1 MKKIFYNKLVR
12 NRIPELIEA
21 QNESPDYIILED
33 EYYEKM
39 LEEKLDEEVREYHQD
54 KTIEELADIL
64 EVVIALC
71 ESRGFSKEEL
81 IKIYQNKHQEKGGFS
96 DKIYLLSK
104 TIKEES

>member
-54 KTIEELADIL
+54 
-64 EVVIALC
+64 
-71 ESRGFSKEEL
+71 
-81 IKIYQNKHQEKGGFS
+81 
-96 DKIYLLSK
+96 
-104 TIKEES
+104 